1 MIRRPNDP
9 IDVLARFT
17 RNPLCVTIRS
27 VTYRGRKYVI
37 QEVSYAYLVR
47 KGRTLLHIFW
57 ATAQGI
63 TFKLV
68 LNTESL
74 AWTIQEIHDHE
85 FDSPPLQY
93 QDEHDTPY

>member
-1 MIRRPNDP
+1 MIRRPNDRV
-9 IDVLARFT
+9 DVSARFT
-17 RNPLCVTIRS
+17 HDPPRATIRS
-27 VTYRGRKYVI
+27 VTYRGHKYVI
-37 QEVSYAYLVR
+37 QEVSYAYCVR

-57 ATAQGI
+57 ASARGI

-85 FDSPPLQY
+85 LDSPPLQHAN
-93 QDEHDTPY
+93 EHNTPY